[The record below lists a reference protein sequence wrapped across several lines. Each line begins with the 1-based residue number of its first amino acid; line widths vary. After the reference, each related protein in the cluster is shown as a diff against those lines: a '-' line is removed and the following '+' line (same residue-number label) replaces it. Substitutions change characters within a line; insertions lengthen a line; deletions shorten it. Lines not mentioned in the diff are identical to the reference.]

1 MADASSFTKMV
12 PGFDFLQSLVKNAGA
27 AIPGIGQ
34 WVAPTLDPAELEKRI
49 GELKTVQFWL
59 EQNARMLATT
69 IQALEVQKMTLSTL
83 QTMNVQMGD
92 LRESLMI
99 KPGVAELS
107 APRASSASSVP
118 SASEASAASAR
129 KAAPPAR
136 KAGAAAAAPAVVD
149 PMQWWGALTGQFAQ
163 LAATAMKDSATD
175 AAKTLAGNMLK
186 QSLDNAAAGFK
197 AAASAPMKAATAA
210 GAAALGA
217 ASGAGKA
224 RTRPKAAKKRR
235 AAAKG

>member
-12 PGFDFLQSLVKNAGA
+12 PGFEFLQSLVKGAGA

-49 GELKTVQFWL
+49 SELRTVQFWL

-83 QTMNVQMGD
+83 KTMNVQMGD
-92 LRESLMI
+92 LRESLKL
-99 KPGVAELS
+99 KPPSEAAADSPAKAS
-107 APRASSASSVP
+107 APRS
-118 SASEASAASAR
+118 R
-129 KAAPPAR
+129 KADPVP
-136 KAGAAAAAPAVVD
+136 GGVVD
-149 PMQWWGALTGQFAQ
+149 PMQWWGALTNQFTQ
-163 LAATAMKDSATD
+163 LATTAMKDSATD

-186 QSLDNAAAGFK
+186 QSFDSAAAGFK
-197 AAASAPMKAATAA
+197 AAASAPVKAATAA

-217 ASGAGKA
+217 AAGAAGAAGKA
-224 RTRPKAAKKRR
+224 MTRPKAAKKRS
-235 AAAKG
+235 AAKR

>member
-1 MADASSFTKMV
+1 MNDASNFTKMV
-12 PGFDFLQSLVKNAGA
+12 PGFDFLQSLVKNAGS

-49 GELKTVQFWL
+49 GELRTVQFWL

-83 QTMNVQMGD
+83 KTMNLQMGD
-92 LRESLMI
+92 LRESMKL
-99 KPGVAELS
+99 KSPDE
-107 APRASSASSVP
+107 
-118 SASEASAASAR
+118 
-129 KAAPPAR
+129 
-136 KAGAAAAAPAVVD
+136 AAAAAPSRSRKAEPASPGIVD
-149 PMQWWGALTGQFAQ
+149 PMQWWGALTNQFTQ

-186 QSLDNAAAGFK
+186 QSFDGAAATFK
-197 AAASAPMKAATAA
+197 AAAGAPAKVASAA

-217 ASGAGKA
+217 AGAAGKA
-224 RTRPKAAKKRR
+224 LARPKTAKRR
-235 AAAKG
+235 AAVKR

>member
-49 GELKTVQFWL
+49 SELRTVQFWL

-83 QTMNVQMGD
+83 KTMNVQMGD
-92 LRESLMI
+92 LRESLKL
-99 KPGVAELS
+99 KP
-107 APRASSASSVP
+107 
-118 SASEASAASAR
+118 ASESAAEAPA
-129 KAAPPAR
+129 KAASGSR
-136 KAGAAAAAPAVVD
+136 KGEPVPGGVVD
-149 PMQWWGALTGQFAQ
+149 PMQWWSALTNQFTQ
-163 LAATAMKDSATD
+163 LATTAMKDSATD

-186 QSLDNAAAGFK
+186 QSFDSAAAGFK
-197 AAASAPMKAATAA
+197 AAASAPVKAATAA

-217 ASGAGKA
+217 AGAAGKA
-224 RTRPKAAKKRR
+224 LTRPKAAKKRS
-235 AAAKG
+235 AAKR